1 MFEPKVNRNRSV
13 THKIT
18 RLFEYS
24 SNCIYD
30 VVEFADKLKEFYKTH
45 DSVEVHIT
53 NDGYDDDRMCVD
65 VYWTEPET
73 DEEMNT
79 RIKREERKVKE
90 WEEREADRK
99 KREKELKEQ
108 QKSRDYEELGRLM
121 RNFSK
126 KEIMDMMKVSRN
138 FRETGVEK

>member
-30 VVEFADKLKEFYKTH
+30 VVEFADKLKEFYETH
-45 DSVEVHIT
+45 DSVEVHIS
-53 NDGYDDDRMCVD
+53 NDGYDDSICVD

-73 DEEMNT
+73 DEEMND
-79 RIKREERKVKE
+79 RIKREEQKVKE
-90 WEEREADRK
+90 WKAREADRK

-138 FRETGVEK
+138 FRADGVEK